1 MEKQSWI
8 SNEII
13 EKVNVHLKKKDQI
26 LFFLNR
32 RGFSPNVLCKKCY
45 NTFSCPNCSIN
56 LVYHKRKENLLCH
69 YCGYKTNLDRNCKKD
84 GKCEFI
90 FSGP

>member
-1 MEKQSWI
+1 MENQSWI

-13 EKVNVHLKKKDQI
+13 EKVNFHLKKKDQV

-45 NTFSCPNCSIN
+45 NTIHVQIV
-56 LVYHKRKENLLCH
+56 L
-69 YCGYKTNLDRNCKKD
+69 
-84 GKCEFI
+84 
-90 FSGP
+90 